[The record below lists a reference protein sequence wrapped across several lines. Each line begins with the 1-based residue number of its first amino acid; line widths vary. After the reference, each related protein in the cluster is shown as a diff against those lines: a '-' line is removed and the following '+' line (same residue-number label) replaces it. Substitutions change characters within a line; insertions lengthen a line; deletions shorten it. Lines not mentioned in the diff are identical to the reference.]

1 VLRFFLKLTRSKHV
15 LSWIIYMNFKNIIM
29 SKDELTIS
37 SFDAIHGIVCDHLI
51 EKYGECDHDKHGELM
66 YDLIVKLKTSLK

>member
-1 VLRFFLKLTRSKHV
+1 
-15 LSWIIYMNFKNIIM
+15 MNFKNIIM

-66 YDLIVKLKTSLK
+66 YDLIVKLKTSLE